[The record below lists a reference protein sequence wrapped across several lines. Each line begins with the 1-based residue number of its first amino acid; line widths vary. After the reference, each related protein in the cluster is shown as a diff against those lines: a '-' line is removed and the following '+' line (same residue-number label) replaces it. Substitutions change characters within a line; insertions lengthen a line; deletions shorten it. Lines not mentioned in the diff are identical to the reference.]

1 MDASGAARSDVGL
14 SVSPLT
20 CATGPGSLLRSR
32 HPRKRRTARDLRR
45 MSDKP
50 LTDITFSSFPLH
62 PQLQAGLEAA
72 GFSRTTP
79 IQALTLPLA
88 LAGRDVAGQAQT
100 GTGKTLAFLVTV
112 VNRLLTS
119 PALAERKPE
128 DPRALILAPTRE
140 LAIQIHKDAVKF
152 GSELGLK
159 FSLVY
164 GGVDY
169 DKQRELLQKGADV
182 IIATPGRLIDYV
194 KQHKVVSLHACEI
207 CVLDEADRMFDLG
220 FIKDIRFLLR
230 RMPIRTERQTLLFSA
245 TLSHRVLELAYEH
258 MNEPEKIVVESEFI
272 TAARV
277 RQKVYF
283 PADEEKIPLLL
294 GLLSRSEGARTMVF
308 VNTKAFVERVARAL
322 ERGGYRVGVLSGD
335 VPQKKRES
343 LLAKFQKG
351 QLEILV
357 ATDVA
362 ARGLHIDGVSHVYNY
377 DLPFDAED
385 YVHRIGR
392 TARLGAE
399 GDAIS
404 FACERY
410 AMSLPDIETFI
421 EQKLPVGVVDA
432 EVMTSIPRTPRVVP
446 EGAEGEGEAEES
458 VSAIFKE
465 AREQRAADDARR
477 GIKPSGRDGARGPR
491 SGARDGTRAP
501 RSGAGERIAGERT
514 GEPRA
519 PRQRVEVA
527 ESEVLAVTPAD
538 AIEPVAEVLDP
549 AAATGFDSTERKPRK
564 RRRRRGGRRVEGDGV
579 DVNGDAPATPGAGPI
594 AATGN
599 ASAPPQR
606 TPSPARVTA
615 AADAPRAGLLGR
627 IGRKLRS
634 LVTRGPRS
642 QH

>member
-1 MDASGAARSDVGL
+1 
-14 SVSPLT
+14 
-20 CATGPGSLLRSR
+20 
-32 HPRKRRTARDLRR
+32 

-50 LTDITFSSFPLH
+50 LTDVTFSSFDLH
-62 PQLQAGLEAA
+62 PSLLAGLEAA
-72 GFSRTTP
+72 GFTRCTP

-100 GTGKTLAFLVTV
+100 GTGKTLAFLVAAI
-112 VNRLLTS
+112 NRLLTR

-128 DPRALILAPTRE
+128 DPRCLILAPTRE
-140 LAIQIHKDAVKF
+140 LAIQIHKDAMKF
-152 GSELGLK
+152 GSDLGLK
-159 FSLVY
+159 IALVY

-169 DKQRELLQKGADV
+169 DKQRAQLQAGADI

-194 KQHKVVSLHACEI
+194 KQHKVVSLHACEVCI
-207 CVLDEADRMFDLG
+207 LDEADRMFDLG

-230 RMPIRTERQTLLFSA
+230 RMPVRTERQTLLFSA

-258 MNEPEKIVVESEFI
+258 MNEPEKLVVETEHI
-272 TAARV
+272 TAAKV
-277 RQKVYF
+277 RQKLYY
-283 PADEEKIPLLL
+283 PADEEKLPLLL

-322 ERGGYRVGVLSGD
+322 ERAGYRVGVLSGD

-343 LLAKFQKG
+343 LLKKFQAG

-410 AMSLPDIETFI
+410 AMSLPDIEAYI
-421 EQKLPVGVVDA
+421 EQKIPSEPVTQELMTALPRKPREGVEVDA
-432 EVMTSIPRTPRVVP
+432 AEGESIGEIFREAREQKAADDAKRGIKPRGGAGGGRREGERRGPRREGDAPRGERRPRTPRPV
-446 EGAEGEGEAEES
+446 EAGT
-458 VSAIFKE
+458 E
-465 AREQRAADDARR
+465 AASSIPTA
-477 GIKPSGRDGARGPR
+477 
-491 SGARDGTRAP
+491 
-501 RSGAGERIAGERT
+501 
-514 GEPRA
+514 
-519 PRQRVEVA
+519 
-527 ESEVLAVTPAD
+527 AVTEGVDKA
-538 AIEPVAEVLDP
+538 
-549 AAATGFDSTERKPRK
+549 PRK
-564 RRRRRGGRRVEGDGV
+564 RRRRRSGKPVEGAVANASPNAGNV
-579 DVNGDAPATPGAGPI
+579 QAVAQAKRALETPAPAAV
-594 AATGN
+594 ATGKD
-599 ASAPPQR
+599 SLI
-606 TPSPARVTA
+606 S
-615 AADAPRAGLLGR
+615 R
-627 IGRKLRS
+627 IGRGLKS
-634 LVTRGPRS
+634 LVTRGPSR

>member
-1 MDASGAARSDVGL
+1 
-14 SVSPLT
+14 
-20 CATGPGSLLRSR
+20 
-32 HPRKRRTARDLRR
+32 

-50 LTDITFSSFPLH
+50 LTDITFSSFDLH
-62 PQLQAGLEAA
+62 PSLLAGLEAA
-72 GFSRTTP
+72 GFSRCTP
-79 IQALTLPLA
+79 IQALTLPIA
-88 LAGRDVAGQAQT
+88 LTGRDVAGQAQT

-112 VNRLLTS
+112 INRLLTR

-159 FSLVY
+159 FALVY

-194 KQHKVVSLHACEI
+194 KQHKVVSLHACEM

-258 MNEPEKIVVESEFI
+258 MNEPEKIVVETEFI
-272 TAARV
+272 TAAKV

-308 VNTKAFVERVARAL
+308 VNTKAWVERVARSL

-343 LLAKFQKG
+343 LLNKFQKG

-410 AMSLPDIETFI
+410 AMSLPDIEAYI
-421 EQKLPVGVVDA
+421 EQKLPTLPVDA
-432 EVMTSIPRTPRVVP
+432 ELLVALPRTPREIP
-446 EGAEGEGEAEES
+446 AGEEGEDDNES
-458 VSAIFKE
+458 IGSIFKE

-477 GIKPSGRDGARGPR
+477 GVPSRGRGGPGGGRSSSGGGRSDGRRDGAPRRPR
-491 SGARDGTRAP
+491 SEDGAAKPVVVDAAAGEAAAAAP
-501 RSGAGERIAGERT
+501 RPPRKPRVEGVANAAANPAANPAVEGERA
-514 GEPRA
+514 
-519 PRQRVEVA
+519 
-527 ESEVLAVTPAD
+527 
-538 AIEPVAEVLDP
+538 
-549 AAATGFDSTERKPRK
+549 PRK
-564 RRRRRGGRRVEGDGV
+564 RRRRRGGRRIEGAEGADTAQAVGQAAAGGKPSSSAK
-579 DVNGDAPATPGAGPI
+579 NAPSQS
-594 AATGN
+594 AASKPA
-599 ASAPPQR
+599 ASASSANEAK
-606 TPSPARVTA
+606 PS
-615 AADAPRAGLLGR
+615 LLGR
-627 IGRKLRS
+627 IGRKLKS
-634 LVTRGPRS
+634 LVVRPPRN

>member
-1 MDASGAARSDVGL
+1 
-14 SVSPLT
+14 
-20 CATGPGSLLRSR
+20 
-32 HPRKRRTARDLRR
+32 

-50 LTDITFSSFPLH
+50 LTDIAFSTFELH
-62 PQLQAGLEAA
+62 PALLAGLESA
-72 GFSRTTP
+72 GFSRCTP
-79 IQALTLPLA
+79 IQALTLPIT

-112 VNRLLTS
+112 VNRLLTR
-119 PALAERKPE
+119 PALAERNPE

-152 GSELGLK
+152 ASDLGLK
-159 FSLVY
+159 FALVY

-169 DKQRELLQKGADV
+169 DKQRSLLQAGADV

-230 RMPIRTERQTLLFSA
+230 RMPARTERQTMLFSA

-258 MNEPEKIVVESEFI
+258 MNEPEKVVVEAETV

-277 RQKVYF
+277 RQKLYY
-283 PADEEKIPLLL
+283 PADEEKLPLLL

-322 ERGGYRVGVLSGD
+322 ERAGYRVGVLSGD

-343 LLAKFQKG
+343 LLKKFQAG

-362 ARGLHIDGVSHVYNY
+362 ARGLHIDGVQYVYNY

-410 AMSLPDIETFI
+410 AMSLPDIEAYI
-421 EQKLPVGVVDA
+421 EQKIPSEPVTAELLTALPRAPRAPVAAVEGDDG
-432 EVMTSIPRTPRVVP
+432 EEDSIGT
-446 EGAEGEGEAEES
+446 
-458 VSAIFKE
+458 IFRE
-465 AREQRAADDARR
+465 AREQRAADEQRR
-477 GIKPSGRDGARGPR
+477 GGGRSGGRAGRGGPGGGRGAGGESRGERPRGPR
-491 SGARDGTRAP
+491 KPREGDRPAQAASGAAHDAP
-501 RSGAGERIAGERT
+501 A
-514 GEPRA
+514 
-519 PRQRVEVA
+519 VA
-527 ESEVLAVTPAD
+527 
-538 AIEPVAEVLDP
+538 VAAAAAAAHP
-549 AAATGFDSTERKPRK
+549 AASAAPAGDGQAPRK
-564 RRRRRGGRRVEGDGV
+564 RRRRRGGRRTGGDEAATQAQG
-579 DVNGDAPATPGAGPI
+579 GAQGATRQPAREQGAGKRD
-594 AATGN
+594 ADKRGATRH
-599 ASAPPQR
+599 SPP
-606 TPSPARVTA
+606 PSPHGGET
-615 AADAPRAGLLGR
+615 GGSLLSR
-627 IGRKLRS
+627 IGRGLRS
-634 LVTRGPRS
+634 LVTRAPRS

>member
-1 MDASGAARSDVGL
+1 
-14 SVSPLT
+14 
-20 CATGPGSLLRSR
+20 
-32 HPRKRRTARDLRR
+32 

-50 LTDITFSSFPLH
+50 LTDVTFSSFDLH
-62 PQLQAGLEAA
+62 PALLAGLEAA
-72 GFSRTTP
+72 GFTRCTP

-88 LAGRDVAGQAQT
+88 LNGRDVAGQAQT
-100 GTGKTLAFLVTV
+100 GTGKTLAFLVAV
-112 VNRLLTS
+112 IDRLLKR
-119 PALAERKPE
+119 PALADRKPE

-152 GSELGLK
+152 ASDLGLK
-159 FSLVY
+159 FALVY

-169 DKQRELLQKGADV
+169 DKQREQLQKGADV

-194 KQHKVVSLHACEI
+194 KQHKVVSLHACEM

-258 MNEPEKIVVESEFI
+258 MNEPEKLVVETQGI
-272 TAARV
+272 TAAKV
-277 RQKVYF
+277 RQKLYY
-283 PADEEKIPLLL
+283 PADEEKLPLLI

-322 ERGGYRVGVLSGD
+322 DRAGYRVGVLSGD

-343 LLAKFQKG
+343 LLKKFQAG
-351 QLEILV
+351 QLELLV

-410 AMSLPDIETFI
+410 GMSLPDIEAYI
-421 EQKLPVGVVDA
+421 DQKIPGEHVTPEMLIALPRKPREGVEAVAEDGESIGEIFREVREARAAEDA
-432 EVMTSIPRTPRVVP
+432 KRGGGRSGGRSGGGRGERSGSGERRNTSSDSRGPRPPRKP
-446 EGAEGEGEAEES
+446 RAEGEAAAAAAPQPAKPQPTAKPDSTIAE
-458 VSAIFKE
+458 
-465 AREQRAADDARR
+465 
-477 GIKPSGRDGARGPR
+477 
-491 SGARDGTRAP
+491 
-501 RSGAGERIAGERT
+501 GERPE
-514 GEPRA
+514 
-519 PRQRVEVA
+519 
-527 ESEVLAVTPAD
+527 
-538 AIEPVAEVLDP
+538 
-549 AAATGFDSTERKPRK
+549 RK
-564 RRRRRGGRRVEGDGV
+564 RRRRRGGKRLQ
-579 DVNGDAPATPGAGPI
+579 NGEAANAQAPQQAAPQAKPA
-594 AATGN
+594 AAT
-599 ASAPPQR
+599 AQ
-606 TPSPARVTA
+606 PS
-615 AADAPRAGLLGR
+615 LLAR
-627 IGRKLRS
+627 IGRGLKS
-634 LVTRGPRS
+634 LVTRSPS
-642 QH
+642 KQH

>member
-1 MDASGAARSDVGL
+1 
-14 SVSPLT
+14 
-20 CATGPGSLLRSR
+20 
-32 HPRKRRTARDLRR
+32 

-50 LTDITFSSFPLH
+50 LTDISFSSFDLH
-62 PQLQAGLEAA
+62 PSLLAGLESA
-72 GFSRTTP
+72 GFTRCTP
-79 IQALTLPLA
+79 IQAMTLPVA
-88 LAGRDVAGQAQT
+88 LKGGDVAGQAQT
-100 GTGKTLAFLVTV
+100 GTGKTLAFLVAV
-112 VNRLLTS
+112 INRLLS
-119 PALAERKPE
+119 QPALADRKPE

-159 FSLVY
+159 FALVY

-169 DKQRELLQKGADV
+169 DKQRELLQQGVDV

-258 MNEPEKIVVESEFI
+258 MNEPEKLVVESEFI
-272 TAARV
+272 TNAKV
-277 RQKVYF
+277 RQLVYF
-283 PADEEKIPLLL
+283 PSDEEKIPLLL

-308 VNTKAFVERVARAL
+308 VNTKAWVERVARAL
-322 ERGGYRVGVLSGD
+322 ERAGYRVGVLSGD

-343 LLAKFQKG
+343 LLNKFQKG
-351 QLEILV
+351 QLELLV

-410 AMSLPDIETFI
+410 AMSLPDIETYI
-421 EQKLPVGVVDA
+421 EQKLPTAPVEAELLVALPRPKRERPESDDGDDA
-432 EVMTSIPRTPRVVP
+432 E
-446 EGAEGEGEAEES
+446 EES
-458 VSAIFKE
+458 IGAIFKE
-465 AREQRAADDARR
+465 AREQRAAEEERR
-477 GIKPSGRDGARGPR
+477 GGGRGKGHAGAGRGAGGRGPGAGEGARGARRPRRDATAGKPR
-491 SGARDGTRAP
+491 SGDDAGAPEATAQPAREAAKASPEVIDPA
-501 RSGAGERIAGERT
+501 T
-514 GEPRA
+514 GEQ
-519 PRQRVEVA
+519 QR
-527 ESEVLAVTPAD
+527 P
-538 AIEPVAEVLDP
+538 
-549 AAATGFDSTERKPRK
+549 PRK
-564 RRRRRGGRRVEGDGV
+564 RRRRRGGRKVEGQAVEGGQAQGNAAKPARAQSATSAETEARGPRAPRQV
-579 DVNGDAPATPGAGPI
+579 AANKVPPRAKAPADAGGEKPG
-594 AATGN
+594 
-599 ASAPPQR
+599 
-606 TPSPARVTA
+606 
-615 AADAPRAGLLGR
+615 LFGR
-627 IGRKLRS
+627 IKRGLKS
-634 LVTRGPRS
+634 LVTREPSSR
-642 QH
+642 H

>member
-1 MDASGAARSDVGL
+1 MHGARGQSKL
-14 SVSPLT
+14 
-20 CATGPGSLLRSR
+20 
-32 HPRKRRTARDLRR
+32 

-50 LTDITFSSFPLH
+50 LTDISFSSFD
-62 PQLQAGLEAA
+62 LQPSLLAGLEAA
-72 GFSRTTP
+72 GFTRCTP
-79 IQALTLPLA
+79 IQALTLPIA
-88 LAGRDVAGQAQT
+88 LQGRDVAGQAQT
-100 GTGKTLAFLVTV
+100 GTGKTLAFLVAV
-112 VNRLLTS
+112 MNRLLTR

-152 GSELGLK
+152 GSDLGLK
-159 FSLVY
+159 FALVY

-194 KQHKVVSLHACEI
+194 KQHKVVSLHACEM

-258 MNEPEKIVVESEFI
+258 MNEPEKVVVETEFI
-272 TAARV
+272 TAAKV

-283 PADEEKIPLLL
+283 PADDEKIPLLL

-343 LLAKFQKG
+343 LLNKFQKG

-410 AMSLPDIETFI
+410 AMSLPDIEAYI
-421 EQKLPVGVVDA
+421 EQKLPVAAVEPDLLVA
-432 EVMTSIPRTPRVVP
+432 LPRPPREVP
-446 EGAEGEGEAEES
+446 EGTEGEGEQES
-458 VSAIFKE
+458 IGAIFKE
-465 AREQRAADDARR
+465 AREQRAADEERR
-477 GIKPSGRDGARGPR
+477 GGGRSRSGGGRRDGRVEGRGERRGDGRRSEATRDGAPR
-491 SGARDGTRAP
+491 
-501 RSGAGERIAGERT
+501 GERK
-514 GEPRA
+514 PRPQPVVDVA
-519 PRQRVEVA
+519 AQAHQAVE
-527 ESEVLAVTPAD
+527 
-538 AIEPVAEVLDP
+538 
-549 AAATGFDSTERKPRK
+549 AATPPTGDAERAPRK
-564 RRRRRGGRRVEGDGV
+564 RRRRRGGRRIEGADGAV
-579 DVNGDAPATPGAGPI
+579 AAATAPASKQPTQVHAQK
-594 AATGN
+594 AAKDG
-599 ASAPPQR
+599 
-606 TPSPARVTA
+606 
-615 AADAPRAGLLGR
+615 DKLGLLHR
-627 IGRKLRS
+627 IGRGLKSLISRS
-634 LVTRGPRS
+634 PRS

>member
-1 MDASGAARSDVGL
+1 
-14 SVSPLT
+14 
-20 CATGPGSLLRSR
+20 
-32 HPRKRRTARDLRR
+32 

-50 LTDITFSSFPLH
+50 LTDIAFSSFDLH
-62 PQLQAGLEAA
+62 PALLAGLEAA
-72 GFSRTTP
+72 GFNRCTP
-79 IQALTLPLA
+79 IQALTLPIA

-100 GTGKTLAFLVTV
+100 GTGKTLAFLIAVI
-112 VNRLLTS
+112 NRLLTR

-152 GSELGLK
+152 ASDLGLK
-159 FSLVY
+159 FALVY

-169 DKQRELLQKGADV
+169 DKQRQQLQDGADV

-230 RMPIRTERQTLLFSA
+230 RMPVRTERQTLLFSA

-258 MNEPEKIVVESEFI
+258 MNEPEKLVVETESV

-277 RQKVYF
+277 RQKIYY
-283 PADEEKIPLLL
+283 PADDEKVPLLL

-322 ERGGYRVGVLSGD
+322 ERAGYRVGVLSGD

-343 LLAKFQKG
+343 LLKKFQAG
-351 QLEILV
+351 QLELLV

-362 ARGLHIDGVSHVYNY
+362 ARGLHIDGVSHVYNF

-410 AMSLPDIETFI
+410 AMSLPDIEAYI
-421 EQKLPVGVVDA
+421 EQKIPSEPVTRELLTALPRKPREGVETDA
-432 EVMTSIPRTPRVVP
+432 
-446 EGAEGEGEAEES
+446 AEGESIGE
-458 VSAIFKE
+458 IFRE
-465 AREQRAADDARR
+465 AREQRAADEQRR
-477 GIKPSGRDGARGPR
+477 GGGGRSRGGRSGERRSGESRGPR
-491 SGARDGTRAP
+491 PPRKPDEARPP
-501 RSGAGERIAGERT
+501 RP
-514 GEPRA
+514 PRA
-519 PRQRVEVA
+519 P
-527 ESEVLAVTPAD
+527 ESV
-538 AIEPVAEVLDP
+538 
-549 AAATGFDSTERKPRK
+549 AAAAVAAAEPKHEGAPRK
-564 RRRRRGGRRVEGDGV
+564 RRRRRGGRRIEGAEALPAQAA
-579 DVNGDAPATPGAGPI
+579 APAVQGPPRHVPAKPAG
-594 AATGN
+594 GGE
-599 ASAPPQR
+599 
-606 TPSPARVTA
+606 PSPS
-615 AADAPRAGLLGR
+615 LLAR
-627 IGRKLRS
+627 IGRSLKA
-634 LVTRGPRS
+634 LVTRAPRS
-642 QH
+642 TH

>member
-1 MDASGAARSDVGL
+1 MPQLHGARGQSKL
-14 SVSPLT
+14 
-20 CATGPGSLLRSR
+20 
-32 HPRKRRTARDLRR
+32 

-50 LTDITFSSFPLH
+50 LTDVSFSSFDLH
-62 PQLQAGLEAA
+62 PSLLAGLEAA
-72 GFSRTTP
+72 GFTRCTP
-79 IQALTLPLA
+79 IQALTLPIA
-88 LAGRDVAGQAQT
+88 LQGRDVAGQAQT
-100 GTGKTLAFLVTV
+100 GTGKTLAFLVAV
-112 VNRLLTS
+112 MNRLLTR

-152 GSELGLK
+152 GSDLGLK
-159 FSLVY
+159 FALVY

-194 KQHKVVSLHACEI
+194 KQHKVVSLHACEM

-258 MNEPEKIVVESEFI
+258 MNEPEKLVVEAETV

-277 RQKVYF
+277 RQKVFF
-283 PADEEKIPLLL
+283 PADDEKIPLLL

-322 ERGGYRVGVLSGD
+322 EKGGYRVGVLSGD
-335 VPQKKRES
+335 VPQKKRET
-343 LLAKFQKG
+343 LLNKFQKG

-410 AMSLPDIETFI
+410 AMSLPDIESYI
-421 EQKLPVGVVDA
+421 EQKLPVAAVEADLLVA
-432 EVMTSIPRTPRVVP
+432 IPRPPREVP
-446 EGAEGEGEAEES
+446 EGTEGEQES
-458 VSAIFKE
+458 IGAIFKE
-465 AREQRAADDARR
+465 AREQRAADEERR
-477 GIKPSGRDGARGPR
+477 GGGRKGAGGGGRRSGGRGEGRGEGRRSEGGRDGAPR
-491 SGARDGTRAP
+491 
-501 RSGAGERIAGERT
+501 GERK
-514 GEPRA
+514 PRA
-519 PRQRVEVA
+519 AADEA
-527 ESEVLAVTPAD
+527 APAQPQ
-538 AIEPVAEVLDP
+538 AQASSQP
-549 AAATGFDSTERKPRK
+549 AAAADAERAPRK
-564 RRRRRGGRRVEGDGV
+564 RRRRRGGRRIEGAEATTS
-579 DVNGDAPATPGAGPI
+579 APA
-594 AATGN
+594 
-599 ASAPPQR
+599 
-606 TPSPARVTA
+606 A
-615 AADAPRAGLLGR
+615 AAPQKSRQPTQVHAQKPVAKADGDKLGLLHR
-627 IGRKLRS
+627 IGRGLKS
-634 LVTRGPRS
+634 LISRTPRS